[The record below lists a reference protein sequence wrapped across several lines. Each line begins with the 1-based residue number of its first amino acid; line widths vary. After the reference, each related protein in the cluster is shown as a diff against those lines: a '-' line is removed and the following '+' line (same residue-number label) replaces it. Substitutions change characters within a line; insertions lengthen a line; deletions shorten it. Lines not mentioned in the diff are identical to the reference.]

1 MHYFAI
7 IKLINRQ
14 TIIIIIII
22 IRRRKQIISFQI
34 SESKNLI
41 KYKFVIIKNIKNLKR
56 RRRRK

>member
-14 TIIIIIII
+14 TIIIIIIR
-22 IRRRKQIISFQI
+22 RRRKQIISFQI